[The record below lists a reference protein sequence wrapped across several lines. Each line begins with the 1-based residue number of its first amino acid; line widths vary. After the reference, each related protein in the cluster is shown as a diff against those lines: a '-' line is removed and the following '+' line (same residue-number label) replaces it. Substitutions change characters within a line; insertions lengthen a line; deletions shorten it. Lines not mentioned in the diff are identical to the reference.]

1 MEIIEDYYSETLEK
15 EVTVVL
21 TWYEYDVATQYL
33 DFEWQVQD
41 ETGKD
46 VQDDL
51 SGEEQDECER
61 IARRYAK
68 SL

>member
-1 MEIIEDYYSETLEK
+1 MEIIEKYYSYELEK

-21 TWYEYDVATQYL
+21 TWYDYDVATNYL
-33 DFEWQVQD
+33 DFEWEAHD

-46 VQDDL
+46 IRNEL
-51 SGEEQDECER
+51 SGAEEDECEL
-61 IARRYAK
+61 IALRYAN

>member
-1 MEIIEDYYSETLEK
+1 MEIIENFYSETLEK

-21 TWYEYDVATQYL
+21 TWYDYDVATQYL

-51 SGEEQDECER
+51 SGDEQDECER

>member
-1 MEIIEDYYSETLEK
+1 MEIIEDFYSEELEK
-15 EVTVVL
+15 DVTVVL
-21 TWYEYDVATQYL
+21 TWYDYDVATNYL
-33 DFEWQVQD
+33 DFEWEVQD
-41 ETGKD
+41 EFGTD

>member
-1 MEIIEDYYSETLEK
+1 MEIIEDFYSEELEK
-15 EVTVVL
+15 DVTIVL
-21 TWYEYDVATQYL
+21 TWYDYDVATNYL
-33 DFEWQVQD
+33 DFEWEAQD

-51 SGEEQDECER
+51 SGQEQDECER

>member
-1 MEIIEDYYSETLEK
+1 MEIIEDYYSDTLEK

-21 TWYEYDVATQYL
+21 TWYDYDVATHYL

-46 VQDDL
+46 VQDEL

>member
-1 MEIIEDYYSETLEK
+1 MEIIENFYSEELEK
-15 EVTVVL
+15 DVTVVL
-21 TWYEYDVATQYL
+21 TWYDFDVATNYL
-33 DFEWQVQD
+33 DFEWEVQD
-41 ETGKD
+41 EFGTD

>member
-1 MEIIEDYYSETLEK
+1 MEIIEGFYSEELEK
-15 EVTVVL
+15 DVTVVL
-21 TWYEYDVATQYL
+21 TWYDYDVATNYL
-33 DFEWQVQD
+33 DFEWEALD

-46 VQDDL
+46 VRNEL
-51 SGEEQDECER
+51 SGAEEDECER

>member
-1 MEIIEDYYSETLEK
+1 MEIIENFYSETLEK
-15 EVTVVL
+15 DVTVVL
-21 TWYEYDVATQYL
+21 TWYDFDVATNYL
-33 DFEWQVQD
+33 DFEFEVQD
-41 ETGKD
+41 ETGTD
-46 VQDDL
+46 VQEEL

>member
-1 MEIIEDYYSETLEK
+1 MEIIEKYYSETLEK

-21 TWYEYDVATQYL
+21 TWYDYDVATYYL
-33 DFEWQVQD
+33 DFEWQVLD